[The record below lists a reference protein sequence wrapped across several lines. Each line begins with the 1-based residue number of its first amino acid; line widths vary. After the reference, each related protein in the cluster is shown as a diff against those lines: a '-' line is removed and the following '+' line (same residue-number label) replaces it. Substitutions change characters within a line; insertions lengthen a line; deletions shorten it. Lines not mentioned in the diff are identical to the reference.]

1 MSKNTD
7 LSELINYVK
16 GKTTG
21 QLVAPSYTSATSF
34 TGTIAGYL
42 GFDSSG
48 NILTASGGSQWTTS
62 GSDIYYNTGNVG
74 IGTANPTA
82 MGSYRILEVQ
92 NATGGIVRYTNTSAQ
107 GGYIAGN
114 SGGLT
119 YDTLGAFPHIFYTN
133 GIARMTIANSGNVSI
148 GTTDSAHPL
157 VIASASTS
165 FTLKLI
171 GSASLNRSLIMF
183 YPNTGLG
190 AGYASIGAD
199 ATSFFLSATNT
210 SYLDLGGWGSGS
222 LAIRIIANSGR
233 VLIGTTTDNGA
244 YLLQV
249 NSQIWATN
257 STIATSDGRLKENIN
272 DLNPSLNLLMGI
284 KARTF
289 SYKEN
294 TEYNFSQKGI
304 TIGFIAQELKE
315 VLKDT
320 PYADSI
326 VVEAGKYYGV
336 AYEKIIPL
344 LVKSIQELKTEVDIL
359 KAKNQ

>member
-21 QLVAPSYTSATSF
+21 QLVAPSYTSASSF

-62 GSDIYYNTGNVG
+62 GSNIYYNT
-74 IGTANPTA
+74 
-82 MGSYRILEVQ
+82 
-92 NATGGIVRYTNTSAQ
+92 
-107 GGYIAGN
+107 
-114 SGGLT
+114 
-119 YDTLGAFPHIFYTN
+119 
-133 GIARMTIANSGNVSI
+133 GNVSI
-148 GTTDSAHPL
+148 GTTDSTHPL

-165 FTLKLI
+165 FALKLI
-171 GSASLNRSLIMF
+171 GSSSSNRSIIMF

-199 ATSFFLSATNT
+199 ATSFYISANNTN
-210 SYLDLGGWGSGS
+210 YLDLGGYGTGS
-222 LAIRIIANSGR
+222 LALRIISSSGR

-257 STIATSDGRLKENIN
+257 STIATSDRRLKENIN

-304 TIGFIAQELKE
+304 TTGFIAQELKE